1 MSNKI
6 RILYTIPN
14 FDTAGSGI
22 PLLKIANNLDKNYFE
37 PHIACLHERGKLF
50 QDVRDSGIKVHI
62 IDLYKNARP
71 IISMLR
77 ECYQLSKVFKKI
89 NPDIIHSYHYASDYT
104 EPLAAKMA
112 SVKWIY
118 TKKNMSWKGPS
129 YRSWKLRSW
138 LADGIICQ
146 NTNMLRSFFP
156 NWRKAKLIP
165 IGVDIHEFKKQPD
178 NNNIKKRL
186 GIPGNDRIIISIA
199 NLVPIKGIEVLI
211 QAFKLLTAN
220 YPDWKLMI
228 VGDDTTEYG
237 VELKNLSENLNMKDR
252 VIFTGRQNSVREFLD
267 ISEIYVQP
275 SLTPGEGSPIGIL
288 EAMANEKNI
297 IASNVPGIR
306 DQMAAFPDHL
316 LKAGSIVE
324 LSEKLKFFMSKSKY
338 ENNKLGK
345 SFYEYGVKN
354 YDISIEKIEIENFY
368 ESIINDKVIS

>member
-1 MSNKI
+1 MSKKI
-6 RILYTIPN
+6 IILYTIPN

-22 PLLKIANNLDKNYFE
+22 PLLNIANNLDKNYFE
-37 PHIACLHERGKLF
+37 AQIACLHDRGNLF
-50 QDVRDSGIKVHI
+50 QDVRNSGIKVHI
-62 IDLYKNARP
+62 IDLYKNTRP
-71 IISMLR
+71 IISMLS

-89 NPDIIHSYHYASDYT
+89 NPDIIHSYHYSADYT
-104 EPLAAKMA
+104 EPIAAKLA
-112 SVKWIY
+112 GVKWIY
-118 TKKNMSWKGPS
+118 TKKNMSWQGPS
-129 YRSWKLRSW
+129 YRGWKLRSW

-165 IGVDIHEFKKQPD
+165 IGVDINEFKKQPE
-178 NNNIKKRL
+178 NNSLKKRL
-186 GIPGNDRIIISIA
+186 GIPSNDRIIISVA
-199 NLVPIKGIEVLI
+199 NLVPVKGIEVLI

-237 VELKNLSENLNMKDR
+237 VELKNLSEKLNMKDR

-275 SLTPGEGSPIGIL
+275 SLNPGEGAPIGIL

-316 LKAGSIVE
+316 FKAGSVVE
-324 LSEKLKFFMSKSKY
+324 LSA
-338 ENNKLGK
+338 KLGLYTNKTK
-345 SFYEYGVKN
+345 SENKIFGKLFYQYVMKN
-354 YDISIEKIEIENFY
+354 YDISNEKKEINNFY
-368 ESIINDKVIS
+368 EQVISV